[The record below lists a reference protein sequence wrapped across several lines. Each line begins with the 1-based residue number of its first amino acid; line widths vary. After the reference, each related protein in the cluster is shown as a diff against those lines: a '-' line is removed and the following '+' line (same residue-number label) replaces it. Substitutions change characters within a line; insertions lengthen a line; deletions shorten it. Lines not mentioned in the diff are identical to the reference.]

1 VGIVLNKICTAD
13 KEQKILVKE
22 VMLDKEQTINETTP
36 NKTTGDVLKTFLIRR

>member
-36 NKTTGDVLKTFLIRR
+36 KTTGDVLKTFLIRR